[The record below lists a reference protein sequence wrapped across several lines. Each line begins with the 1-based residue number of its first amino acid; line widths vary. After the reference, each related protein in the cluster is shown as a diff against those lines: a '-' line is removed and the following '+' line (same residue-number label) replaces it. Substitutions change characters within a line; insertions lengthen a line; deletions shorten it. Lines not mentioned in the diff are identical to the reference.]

1 MDNIFISQKIR
12 IEKVNLSMAETI
24 FSAID
29 NNRQYLRKW
38 LPFVDYT
45 NEVSDT
51 ELFIK
56 GVVSNAEK
64 TKNYVFCIWYKNE
77 FAGLI
82 GFKDTDWVNHKTEFG
97 YWLVEHMQGKGI
109 ITNTLKKLIS
119 HSFRKLKLNRIQI
132 KVASGNIKSTGI
144 PVNLGFKKEGIEREG
159 EYHQNRY
166 LDLQVFS
173 LLKNEWLND

>member
-24 FSAID
+24 FTAID
-29 NNRQYLRKW
+29 NNRLFLRKW

-45 NEVSDT
+45 NDVSDT
-51 ELFIK
+51 ELFVK
-56 GVVSNAEK
+56 QVVIDAEK
-64 TKNYVFCIWYKNE
+64 TKNHVFSIWYNNE

-82 GFKDTDWVNHKTEFG
+82 GFKNTDWVNHKTEFG
-97 YWLVEHMQGKGI
+97 YWLVENMQGKGI

-119 HSFRKLKLNRIQI
+119 HSFGKLKLNRIEI
-132 KVASGNIKSTGI
+132 KVARGNVKSADI
-144 PVNLGFKKEGIEREG
+144 PEKLGFKKEGIEREG

-166 LDLQVFS
+166 LDLQLFS
-173 LLKNEWLND
+173 LLKKEWLNQ